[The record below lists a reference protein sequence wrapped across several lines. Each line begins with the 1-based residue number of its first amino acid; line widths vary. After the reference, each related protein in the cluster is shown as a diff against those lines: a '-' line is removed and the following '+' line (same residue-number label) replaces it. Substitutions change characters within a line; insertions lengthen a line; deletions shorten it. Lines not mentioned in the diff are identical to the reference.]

1 MGTVIVNGHLF
12 VDNGQMS
19 GADGASGAAA
29 SAKTLGAW
37 AHKESG
43 EPYLYDVGASAVPAT
58 ALIVNNQA
66 FTFDGVAYVTTEA
79 RATTDVYAGSL
90 RLRQDGAVRV
100 LTAAVGATDTIVNGW
115 AHAGNGEA
123 RVSIT

>member
-1 MGTVIVNGHLF
+1 MSVVVDAHLF
-12 VDNGQMS
+12 VDNGQMT
-19 GADGASGAAA
+19 GADGTAAPQA
-29 SAKTLGAW
+29 NSTTVGAW
-37 AHKESG
+37 AHKNTS

-66 FTFDGVAYVTTEA
+66 FKSDGVAYVTTEA
-79 RATTDVYAGSL
+79 VHATDVYAKTL

-100 LTAAVGATDTIVNGW
+100 IAAAVESVDITSGAW
-115 AHAGNGEA
+115 AKKNTGEA